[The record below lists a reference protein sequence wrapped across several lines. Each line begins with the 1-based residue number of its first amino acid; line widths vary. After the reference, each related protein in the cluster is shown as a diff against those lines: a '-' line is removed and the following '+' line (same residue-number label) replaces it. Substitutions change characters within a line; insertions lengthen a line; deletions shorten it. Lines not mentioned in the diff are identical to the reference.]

1 MKRASYFSLVC
12 CIFAISL
19 RRYAALAV
27 KNIEASFILLAR
39 LLYLCT
45 AIDANMMKSLERFFE
60 SQLSEWPTASN
71 NHEALS
77 RVWTRQLT
85 SPKLPT
91 PLRVQ
96 CNPAR
101 LVSTGANIDK
111 ASIAARPCFL
121 CAANRPKEQQ
131 SIMPNEEFE
140 WLVNPFPIL
149 QRHYT
154 IAAKQH
160 RPQRFLDA
168 YEAMIQATKALSEEY
183 IVFYNGPK
191 CGASAP
197 DHLHLQAGIAEEV
210 PLVEYAKSVS
220 IEGNMQAIAPFGYLA
235 YMIHDAEDT
244 DAFNQLYEHL
254 PIHEEEYEPRINAV
268 AYRKGDK
275 VTLIIIPRH
284 AHRPHCYSKEGDA
297 KYLISPGA
305 LDMCGVIVTP
315 RAEDYERLTTAKA
328 IDILCEVGVRTEP
341 TIDVG
346 IMQGKEITFSLNG
359 GPLNSPR
366 GGAYGHRGTDV
377 YNIDKGQQLIL
388 APATYCASLQED
400 SITGKCY
407 IIIKGEDTER
417 IIEGDEVMVTSC
429 ATMSVSSPSGGVEGA
444 FSLHGVTIGKEFH
457 WQQQETQTFQG
468 SLILRIIEGELHAI
482 NRIAIEDYL
491 TSVIASEMS
500 GTSSVELLK
509 AHAVI
514 SRSWLLAQIKAPST
528 PPEGELTGIAGNA
541 TKALYRYQT
550 ARPDTYQLL
559 KELAKQHKQMPTEA
573 ERCLWEMLRSKNLGK
588 KFRRQHIIG
597 EFIVDFVCMED
608 QLVIEVDGAYHK
620 NRQQNIED
628 KLRENILREY
638 GYHVR
643 RFTNEEIICN
653 PDVVIEQI
661 KTHLTAM
668 PESSP
673 SGGVEGASHIRWYDR
688 EAHTHFD
695 VCADDHCQR
704 YQGVSRKVTP
714 QVYEAIR
721 TTRGI
726 VLSYEGE
733 VCDARFSKCCGGKT
747 ELYESCWDDTP
758 HPYLSVVDDPFCN
771 TDDPKILSEVLNHY
785 DQSTDFYRWTVQ
797 YTQAELSELVRRRGG
812 FDYGDIIDLI
822 PIERGPSGRIVRL
835 QIVGTKATR
844 IIGKELEI
852 RRTLSETHLYSS
864 AFEVTKA
871 PSTPPE
877 GELTNSAKTESPSSG
892 GVGEAPLFILHGSGW
907 GHGVGLCQIGAAVMG
922 AKGYNYKEILHHYYP
937 EASLTEWYTPS
948 PQCPSRDDC

>member
-1 MKRASYFSLVC
+1 MDKTLD
-12 CIFAISL
+12 
-19 RRYAALAV
+19 
-27 KNIEASFILLAR
+27 
-39 LLYLCT
+39 T
-45 AIDANMMKSLERFFE
+45 FFE
-60 SQLSEWPTASN
+60 SQMQEWPMACE
-71 NHEALS
+71 NHQALTK
-77 RVWTRQLT
+77 VWCRELA
-85 SPKLPT
+85 SPKLPR

-101 LVSTGANIDK
+101 LVSTGAKIDK

-121 CAANRPKEQQ
+121 CEANRPEEQQ
-131 SIMPNEEFE
+131 SLALNGEFE
-140 WLVNPFPIL
+140 WLANPFPIL
-149 QRHYT
+149 PHHYT

-168 YEAMIQATKALSEEY
+168 YDAMTQATKSLPEEY

-197 DHLHLQAGIAEEV
+197 DHLHLQAGIAKDI
-210 PLVEYAKSVS
+210 PLIEYTKSLTS
-220 IEGNMQAIAPFGYLA
+220 EGAVQAIAPFGYLA
-235 YMIHDAEDT
+235 YLVHKTEDSS
-244 DAFNQLYEHL
+244 AFHQLYETL
-254 PIHEEEYEPRINAV
+254 PIPEEEYEPRINVV

-275 VTLIIIPRH
+275 VTLIVIPRH
-284 AHRPHCYSKEGDA
+284 AHRPLCYSAEGDA
-297 KYLISPGA
+297 QCLISPGA
-305 LDMCGVIVTP
+305 LDMCGLLITP
-315 RAEDYERLTTAKA
+315 RLEDYERLTATKA
-328 IDILCEVGVRTEP
+328 TDILCEVGVRTEP

-346 IMQGKEITFSLNG
+346 IMQGEEIAFSLNTPYTANNTTYNAG
-359 GPLNSPR
+359 EYTARLEDNKIVFKNGLYDELSFTYATDNSS
-366 GGAYGHRGTDV
+366 T
-377 YNIDKGQQLIL
+377 
-388 APATYCASLQED
+388 
-400 SITGKCY
+400 
-407 IIIKGEDTER
+407 
-417 IIEGDEVMVTSC
+417 
-429 ATMSVSSPSGGVEGA
+429 

-468 SLILRIIEGELHAI
+468 ALVLRIIDGELHAI

-514 SRSWLLAQIKAPST
+514 SRSWLLAQIKGDERAKMKDEST
-528 PPEGELTGIAGNA
+528 PEENSQFSTFNS
-541 TKALYRYQT
+541 Q
-550 ARPDTYQLL
+550 
-559 KELAKQHKQMPTEA
+559 
-573 ERCLWEMLRSKNLGK
+573 
-588 KFRRQHIIG
+588 
-597 EFIVDFVCMED
+597 FI
-608 QLVIEVDGAYHK
+608 K
-620 NRQQNIED
+620 
-628 KLRENILREY
+628 
-638 GYHVR
+638 
-643 RFTNEEIICN
+643 
-653 PDVVIEQI
+653 
-661 KTHLTAM
+661 
-668 PESSP
+668 
-673 SGGVEGASHIRWYDR
+673 WYDR

-714 QVYEAIR
+714 QVHEAIR
-721 TTRGI
+721 ATRGI

-797 YTQAELSELVRRRGG
+797 YTQAELAELVRRRGG

-864 AFEVTKA
+864 AFEV
-871 PSTPPE
+871 E
-877 GELTNSAKTESPSSG
+877 KTGDS
-892 GVGEAPLFILHGSGW
+892 FILHGSGW

-937 EASLTEWYTPS
+937 EATLTEWYTSS

>member
-1 MKRASYFSLVC
+1 MNTPLD
-12 CIFAISL
+12 
-19 RRYAALAV
+19 
-27 KNIEASFILLAR
+27 
-39 LLYLCT
+39 T
-45 AIDANMMKSLERFFE
+45 FFE
-60 SQLSEWPTASN
+60 SQLQEWQIARD
-71 NHEALS
+71 NHEALDK
-77 RVWTRQLT
+77 VWCHELA
-85 SPKLPT
+85 SPKLPI

-101 LVSTGANIDK
+101 LVSTGASIDK

-121 CAANRPKEQQ
+121 CAANRPEEQH
-131 SIMPNEEFE
+131 SLALNEEFE

-149 QRHYT
+149 HNHYT
-154 IAAKQH
+154 IASKQH
-160 RPQRFLDA
+160 RPQCFLDA
-168 YEAMIQATKALSEEY
+168 YKAMTQATKALSEEY

-197 DHLHLQAGIAEEV
+197 DHLHLQAGIAKDI
-210 PLVEYAKSVS
+210 PLVEYAQSLTT
-220 IEGNMQAIAPFGYLA
+220 EGAMQAIAPFGYLA

-244 DAFNQLYEHL
+244 DTFNQLYKHL
-254 PIHEEEYEPRINAV
+254 PILEEEYEPRINV
-268 AYRKGDK
+268 VTYRKGDK
-275 VTLIIIPRH
+275 VTLIVIPRH

-305 LDMCGVIVTP
+305 LDMCGLLITP
-315 RAEDYERLTTAKA
+315 RLEDYERLTATRAA
-328 IDILCEVGVRTEP
+328 DILCEVGVRTEP

-346 IMQGKEITFSLNG
+346 IMQGEEIAFTLTGS
-359 GPLNSPR
+359 PLNSPR
-366 GGAYGHRGTDV
+366 GGACEHRGTDGD
-377 YNIDKGQQLIL
+377 NINKDQELTLPSG
-388 APATYCASLQED
+388 TYHASLKED
-400 SITGKCY
+400 TDAGKTY
-407 IIIKGEDTER
+407 IIIRGENTEH
-417 IIEGDEVMVTSC
+417 IIEGESIILTSM
-429 ATMSVSSPSGGVEGA
+429 TESSPLGGVEEA

-468 SLILRIIEGELHAI
+468 SLILRVIDGELHAI

-514 SRSWLLAQIKAPST
+514 SRSWLLAQIVPST

-541 TKALYRYQT
+541 AKALDRYQT
-550 ARPDTYQLL
+550 ARPDTYQIL

-638 GYHVR
+638 GYHVLH
-643 RFTNEEIICN
+643 FSNEEVIN
-653 PDVVIEQI
+653 APDMVIEKI
-661 KTHLTAM
+661 KAHMTALA
-668 PESSP
+668 ESSP

-714 QVYEAIR
+714 QVHEAIR
-721 TTRGI
+721 ATRGI

-864 AFEVTKA
+864 AFEVEKKEQTHLN
-871 PSTPPE
+871 PPCE
-877 GELTNSAKTESPSSG
+877 GGLEASRCQHPLPHREGRG
-892 GVGEAPLFILHGSGW
+892 GSPLFILHGSGW

-922 AKGYNYKEILHHYYP
+922 AKGYNYKEILQHYYP
-937 EASLTEWYTPS
+937 EASLTEWYTQS

>member
-1 MKRASYFSLVC
+1 MDKTLD
-12 CIFAISL
+12 
-19 RRYAALAV
+19 
-27 KNIEASFILLAR
+27 
-39 LLYLCT
+39 T
-45 AIDANMMKSLERFFE
+45 FFD
-60 SQLSEWPTASN
+60 SQLQEWSMARE
-71 NHEALS
+71 NHETLHK
-77 RVWTRQLT
+77 VWYRELASAK
-85 SPKLPT
+85 SPV

-101 LVSTGANIDK
+101 LVSTGAKIDN
-111 ASIAARPCFL
+111 ASIASRPCFL
-121 CAANRPKEQQ
+121 CAANRSKEQQ
-131 SIMPNEEFE
+131 SFTLNEEFE

-149 QRHYT
+149 LHHYT
-154 IAAKQH
+154 IASKQH

-168 YEAMIQATKALSEEY
+168 YDAMIQATKSLSEEY

-197 DHLHLQAGIAEEV
+197 DHLHLQAGIAKEI
-210 PLVEYAKSVS
+210 PLVEYAKNLIPEGSV
-220 IEGNMQAIAPFGYLA
+220 QTIAPFGYLA
-235 YMIHDAEDT
+235 YLINDT
-244 DAFNQLYEHL
+244 EGSNTFHQLYESL
-254 PIHEEEYEPRINAV
+254 PIPEEEYEPRMNVV

-275 VTLIIIPRH
+275 VTLIVIPRH

-297 KYLISPGA
+297 KCLISPGA
-305 LDMCGVIVTP
+305 LDMCGLLITP
-315 RAEDYERLTTAKA
+315 RLEDFEHLTATQAA
-328 IDILCEVGVRTEP
+328 DILSEVGVRTEP

-346 IMQGKEITFSLNG
+346 IMQGKEIKFTLNT
-359 GPLNSPR
+359 PYTLND
-366 GGAYGHRGTDV
+366 TT
-377 YNIDKGQQLIL
+377 YNTGEYTARLEKEQIL
-388 APATYCASLQED
+388 FDNKLYEELSFEHSA
-400 SITGKCY
+400 
-407 IIIKGEDTER
+407 DT
-417 IIEGDEVMVTSC
+417 
-429 ATMSVSSPSGGVEGA
+429 PST

-468 SLILRIIEGELHAI
+468 ALILRIIDGELHAI

-514 SRSWLLAQIKAPST
+514 SRSWLLAQIKGDERAKMKDEST
-528 PPEGELTGIAGNA
+528 PE
-541 TKALYRYQT
+541 
-550 ARPDTYQLL
+550 
-559 KELAKQHKQMPTEA
+559 
-573 ERCLWEMLRSKNLGK
+573 
-588 KFRRQHIIG
+588 
-597 EFIVDFVCMED
+597 
-608 QLVIEVDGAYHK
+608 
-620 NRQQNIED
+620 
-628 KLRENILREY
+628 ENSQFSAFNSQY
-638 GYHVR
+638 
-643 RFTNEEIICN
+643 
-653 PDVVIEQI
+653 
-661 KTHLTAM
+661 
-668 PESSP
+668 
-673 SGGVEGASHIRWYDR
+673 IRWYDR

-704 YQGVSRKVTP
+704 YQGVSRKVTS
-714 QVYEAIR
+714 QVHAAIR
-721 TTRGI
+721 TTQGI

-771 TDDPKILSEVLNHY
+771 TNDPKILSEVLNHY

-797 YTQAELSELVRRRGG
+797 YTQAELSELVHRRGG

-864 AFEVTKA
+864 AFEVERQE
-871 PSTPPE
+871 ST
-877 GELTNSAKTESPSSG
+877 
-892 GVGEAPLFILHGSGW
+892 FILHGSGW

-922 AKGYNYKEILHHYYP
+922 AKGYNYKEILQHYYP
-937 EASLTEWYTPS
+937 EATLMEWYTQS

>member
-1 MKRASYFSLVC
+1 M
-12 CIFAISL
+12 
-19 RRYAALAV
+19 AL
-27 KNIEASFILLAR
+27 
-39 LLYLCT
+39 
-45 AIDANMMKSLERFFE
+45 DRFFE
-60 SQLSEWPTASN
+60 KQLHEWTMARE
-71 NHEALS
+71 NHEALTH
-77 RVWTRQLT
+77 VWCRELATA
-85 SPKLPT
+85 KLPA

-101 LVSTGANIDK
+101 LVSTGAKMDK
-111 ASIAARPCFL
+111 ASIATRPCFL
-121 CAANRPKEQQ
+121 CSKNRPEEQQ
-131 SIMPNEEFE
+131 SLDLNDDFE

-168 YEAMIQATKALSEEY
+168 YDAMIEAVKALPEDY

-197 DHLHLQAGIAEEV
+197 DHLHLQAGISKGI
-210 PLVEYAKSVS
+210 PLIEYTRGLNP
-220 IEGNMQAIAPFGYLA
+220 EHPLQAISPFGYLV
-235 YMIHDAEDT
+235 YLIRDAENTDT
-244 DAFNQLYEHL
+244 FNQLYAQL
-254 PIHEEEYEPRINAV
+254 PIPQDEYEPYMNVV
-268 AYRKGDK
+268 AYQQNGQ
-275 VTLIIIPRH
+275 VFLLVIPRR
-284 AHRPHCYSKEGDA
+284 AHRPYCYNADGEA

-305 LDMCGVIVTP
+305 LDMCGLIVTP
-315 RAEDYERLTTAKA
+315 RAEDYERLTASKA

-346 IMQGKEITFSLNG
+346 IMQGKEITFSLNA
-359 GPLNSPR
+359 PYT
-366 GGAYGHRGTDV
+366 AY
-377 YNIDKGQQLIL
+377 DKPYSIGEYTARLEKNKIL
-388 APATYCASLQED
+388 FDNKLY
-400 SITGKCY
+400 
-407 IIIKGEDTER
+407 
-417 IIEGDEVMVTSC
+417 DELSFV
-429 ATMSVSSPSGGVEGA
+429 VSKDNHST

-514 SRSWLLAQIKAPST
+514 SRSWLLAQLKEVPST
-528 PPEGELTGIAGNA
+528 PPEGA
-541 TKALYRYQT
+541 
-550 ARPDTYQLL
+550 
-559 KELAKQHKQMPTEA
+559 
-573 ERCLWEMLRSKNLGK
+573 S
-588 KFRRQHIIG
+588 
-597 EFIVDFVCMED
+597 FI
-608 QLVIEVDGAYHK
+608 K
-620 NRQQNIED
+620 
-628 KLRENILREY
+628 
-638 GYHVR
+638 
-643 RFTNEEIICN
+643 
-653 PDVVIEQI
+653 
-661 KTHLTAM
+661 
-668 PESSP
+668 
-673 SGGVEGASHIRWYDR
+673 WYDR

-714 QVYEAIR
+714 QVHEAIR
-721 TTRGI
+721 ATRGI

-785 DQSTDFYRWTVQ
+785 DQSTDFYRWTVK
-797 YTQAELSELVRRRGG
+797 YTQKELSELVYRRSG

-864 AFEVTKA
+864 AFEVEKKD
-871 PSTPPE
+871 
-877 GELTNSAKTESPSSG
+877 NS
-892 GVGEAPLFILHGSGW
+892 FILHGSGW

-937 EASLTEWYTPS
+937 EASLTEWYIDNNL
-948 PQCPSRDDC
+948 QCSTEVTVST